1 MIVVFGYVFL
11 EHVVPGGEFAKRRSE
26 LPRQVLERTD
36 TVCEGSRKHR
46 RKDYEQSCP
55 ASNVQEPVIVQKCVS
70 ARVAQQ
76 MGKVGSVT
84 ADGR

>member
-1 MIVVFGYVFL
+1 MIVVFRYVLL
-11 EHVVPGGEFAKRRSE
+11 EHVVPGGEFAKRWSE
-26 LPRQVLERTD
+26 LSRQVPERTD
-36 TVCEGSRKHR
+36 AVCEGSRKHR

-55 ASNVQEPVIVQKCVS
+55 ASNVQEPGVVQKHVS

-84 ADGR
+84 ADAR